1 MWRLS
6 KYKRLGILIAGMF
19 FAFLLYGCVVADSL
33 DDSSASNVS
42 ESAEEQY
49 DFSSS
54 KVGIFF
60 YDEKDVF
67 ISLYKEELLNYL
79 EVNGFANDNISV
91 YDAGSDAITQKKQV
105 EECIEEGV
113 DVIMVN
119 PVNSMV
125 VPSIT
130 EAASSKK
137 VPVVYF
143 NREPSGEEEDKWY
156 ENDMPATYVGSDG
169 RQAGSFQ
176 GELIADIG
184 MEALDMNGNGMV
196 DYVLLEGEIGN
207 IEATFRSIYVTDAM
221 EDAGLKI
228 NCLSDHTADWSRA
241 EAKVYMEEDL
251 EAYKDDIELVIC
263 NNDDMALGAMEAIE
277 EAGRTV
283 GKDIYLFGID
293 AVEEALQAI
302 IDGRMTATIFND
314 FYTQSHHA
322 VEAAMN
328 YIEGNKN
335 EHYIG
340 CDYIKVDKD
349 TAEDIKASINQ

>member
-1 MWRLS
+1 M
-6 KYKRLGILIAGMF
+6 YKRLGILIAGMLF
-19 FAFLLYGCVVADSL
+19 VFLLYGCVLADNFE
-33 DDSSASNVS
+33 DSSASNVS
-42 ESAEEQY
+42 ESVEEQY

-60 YDEKDVF
+60 YDERDVF
-67 ISLYKEELLNYL
+67 ISLYKEELLSYL
-79 EVNGFANDNISV
+79 ESNGFNLDNVSV
-91 YDAGSDAITQKKQV
+91 YDAAGNSITQKKQV
-105 EECIEEGV
+105 EECLEEGV

-119 PVNSMV
+119 PVTTMV
-125 VPSIT
+125 ATPIT
-130 EAASSKK
+130 EAASRKK

-156 ENDMPATYVGSDG
+156 ENDILATYVGSDG

-176 GELIADIG
+176 GELVADIG

-196 DYVLLEGEIGN
+196 DYILLEGEIGN
-207 IEATFRSIYVTDAM
+207 VEATLRTIYVTEAM
-221 EDAGLKI
+221 KEGGLTI
-228 NCLSDHTADWSRA
+228 NCLNDHTADWSRA
-241 EAKVYMEEDL
+241 EAKAYMAEDL
-251 EAYKDDIELVIC
+251 ATYQDDIELVIC
-263 NNDDMALGAMEAIE
+263 NNDDMALGALEAIE

-283 GKDIYLFGID
+283 GKDVYLFGID
-293 AVEEALQAI
+293 AVDEALQAI
-302 IDGRMTATIFND
+302 IDERMTATIFND
-314 FYTQSHHA
+314 YYAQSHHA